1 MGKTLSEKPM
11 VDLIAYLQKYIIG
24 HGKPADNESALYF
37 DTPAD
42 AACAYLKD
50 N

>member
-1 MGKTLSEKPM
+1 MGKTFREKPM
-11 VDLIAYLQKYIIG
+11 VDLIAYLQKYVIG
-24 HGKPADNESALYF
+24 QGKPTYEECAQYF
-37 DTPAD
+37 DTSAG